1 MPFRL
6 IETAN
11 VYPYLNERSETDWKQ
26 SNANM
31 DMSQKMAK
39 IARKN
44 YLQAKEIVP
53 FMVHDMRFKKQEGTS
68 LQLADCYRHS
78 TAKEK

>member
-1 MPFRL
+1 MPSRL

-44 YLQAKEIVP
+44 HLKAKEIGL
-53 FMVHDMRFKKQEGTS
+53 FKVHDMRFKEQEGTS
-68 LQLADCYRHS
+68 LKLADSYHS
-78 TAKEK
+78 TVKEK